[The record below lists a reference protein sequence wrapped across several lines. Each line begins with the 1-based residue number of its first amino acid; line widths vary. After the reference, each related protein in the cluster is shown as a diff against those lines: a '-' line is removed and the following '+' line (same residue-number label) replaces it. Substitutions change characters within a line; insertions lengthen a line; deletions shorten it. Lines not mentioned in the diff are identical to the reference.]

1 MKSYECYMVYMSVA
15 FESTLLIYQ
24 TPKFAENNSWFILLY
39 YFPLDET
46 HLVVRRLIHYEV
58 STYCVNEESSSER
71 HSYNRRWTDLL
82 KSIVNTWVNT
92 D

>member
-1 MKSYECYMVYMSVA
+1 MVYMSVA

-46 HLVVRRLIHYEV
+46 HLAVVRRLIHYEV
-58 STYCVNEESSSER
+58 STYCINEESSTER
-71 HSYNRRWTDLL
+71 HSYNRRSTDLF
-82 KSIVNTWVNT
+82 KCIVKTWVNT